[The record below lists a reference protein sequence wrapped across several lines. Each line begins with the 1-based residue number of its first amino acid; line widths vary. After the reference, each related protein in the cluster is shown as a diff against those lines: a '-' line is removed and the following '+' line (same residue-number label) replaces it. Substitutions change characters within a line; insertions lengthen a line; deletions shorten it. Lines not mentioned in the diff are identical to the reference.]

1 MYEMHVI
8 ISYQQV
14 IFTDLINFYKFF
26 NNMYFTHVILSLG
39 SNVGRY
45 SKMKSGY
52 QRITLKLNVAN
63 FFLINNST
71 KTIRATP
78 VNQINCKIWKST
90 HEIRLQSESKSCI
103 QFGSTQNNPRI
114 QATQVLRLI
123 HEKNPVVSAP
133 VSCVC
138 CVVVA
143 VGYYC
148 SLSVCKQKV
157 QTIMS

>member
-1 MYEMHVI
+1 MHVI

-90 HEIRLQSESKSCI
+90 HEIRL
-103 QFGSTQNNPRI
+103 
-114 QATQVLRLI
+114 
-123 HEKNPVVSAP
+123 
-133 VSCVC
+133 
-138 CVVVA
+138 
-143 VGYYC
+143 
-148 SLSVCKQKV
+148 
-157 QTIMS
+157 